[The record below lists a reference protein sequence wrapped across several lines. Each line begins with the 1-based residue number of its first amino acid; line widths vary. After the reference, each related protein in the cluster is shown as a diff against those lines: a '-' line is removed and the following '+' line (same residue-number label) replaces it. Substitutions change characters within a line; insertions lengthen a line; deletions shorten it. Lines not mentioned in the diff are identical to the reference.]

1 MLLLGGYTLEK
12 INLFTFMRTYSGY
25 TVRVRIL
32 ISYSCTDKMSKFHP
46 ELELGG
52 YVLLCCRWMATKKK
66 LVSALLCD
74 YKVFSHNENLPD
86 SFYTPLK
93 V

>member
-1 MLLLGGYTLEK
+1 MRGY
-12 INLFTFMRTYSGY
+12 IDTFFLRPYSGY
-25 TVRVRIL
+25 TARARIV
-32 ISYSCTDKMSKFHP
+32 ISCYTDKMPKFHP

-74 YKVFSHNENLPD
+74 YKVFYQNENLPD